1 MGISREN
8 RASIGSP
15 ADLTAKTTPEKGTPV
30 ERPPDPEKSNPLI
43 PQSLAA
49 EGTGD
54 QDQDLTARLK
64 RYGTAKARNYQ
75 MAGFLVLERHQKLA
89 QQLYDCGS
97 FLRFRRYLDHG
108 QTRLVESRSCDVSL
122 LCPLCAIRRGG
133 RLLRRYHERLLHL
146 AGAHDFYLVTLTVK
160 NGDDLA
166 ERYQH
171 LLSSWNR
178 VNKRAKKGYGVF
190 ADASGA
196 FGSIEFTKS
205 EHGWHPHL
213 HMIWAMPKGSAP
225 IAWGKDSQLGL
236 DWLAASGDSYI
247 VHAER
252 ISAGEGA
259 PAIGEGPTSAATDP
273 LISAL
278 CETLKYALKF
288 SDLELADNL
297 HAYQTLKGK
306 RLTRAYGCFFGLE
319 VPEKLDD
326 DPLDGPYIET
336 LYRWTKSKGYV
347 DFLSS

>member
-1 MGISREN
+1 M
-8 RASIGSP
+8 
-15 ADLTAKTTPEKGTPV
+15 
-30 ERPPDPEKSNPLI
+30 
-43 PQSLAA
+43 
-49 EGTGD
+49 
-54 QDQDLTARLK
+54 
-64 RYGTAKARNYQ
+64 
-75 MAGFLVLERHQKLA
+75 
-89 QQLYDCGS
+89 
-97 FLRFRRYLDHG
+97 
-108 QTRLVESRSCDVSL
+108 
-122 LCPLCAIRRGG
+122 
-133 RLLRRYHERLLHL
+133 
-146 AGAHDFYLVTLTVK
+146 
-160 NGDDLA
+160 
-166 ERYQH
+166 
-171 LLSSWNR
+171 
-178 VNKRAKKGYGVF
+178 F

-288 SDLELADNL
+288 SELELADNL
-297 HAYQTLKGK
+297 HAYQTLRGK

>member
-1 MGISREN
+1 M
-8 RASIGSP
+8 
-15 ADLTAKTTPEKGTPV
+15 

-54 QDQDLTARLK
+54 QDQNLTARLA
-64 RYGTAKARNYQ
+64 RYGTAKARNYE

-97 FLRFRRYLDHG
+97 FLRFRHYIEHS

-160 NGDDLA
+160 NGPDLD
-166 ERYQH
+166 ERYRH

-225 IAWGKDSQLGL
+225 VAWGKDSQLGL

-252 ISAGEGA
+252 ISAGEGT
-259 PAIGEGPTSAATDP
+259 PLGEGTTSAATDP

-288 SDLELADNL
+288 SDLPLADNL
-297 HAYQTLKGK
+297 HAYRTLKGK

-319 VPEKLDD
+319 LPEKLDE
-326 DPLDGPYIET
+326 DPMDGPYIET
-336 LYRWTKSKGYV
+336 LYRWTKSRGYV
-347 DFLSS
+347 GFLSPHESPTLSPTRTNYGNNQTHIRRQSAAV